1 MTQRTGLTSDTSK
14 DVVYTCLA
22 HHRRRRLLVLLEDS
36 SSPVSPAD
44 LATRLVADESD
55 SDRSVEDVSEDD
67 ATSVLVELQHTH
79 LPTLD
84 DAGFVDWDRDADTV
98 ALADRTL
105 FEDPVVAPQLASLEE
120 SRDRLLSALAD
131 RRRRLAL
138 SLASRSSTSITRE
151 ELAAAMVARERAMG
165 LGNGRKNKH
174 EAVDALE
181 TKLYHQHLPKL
192 ENAGLVAY
200 DHDGETITYV
210 GHPDVEAEWF
220 DHTVD
225 DPQCPVLEI
234 APPQA
239 KL

>member
-1 MTQRTGLTSDTSK
+1 MTQRTGPTSDTPK

-22 HHRRRRLLVLLEDS
+22 HHRRRRLLVLLEDGQS
-36 SSPVSPAD
+36 SVSPAD

-55 SDRSVEDVSEDD
+55 ADLALEDVSEDD
-67 ATSVLVELQHTH
+67 AASVLVELQHTH

-98 ALADRTL
+98 ALADPAL
-105 FEDPVVAPQLASLEE
+105 LEDPVVAPQVASLEE
-120 SRDRLLSALAD
+120 SRDQLLSALAD
-131 RRRRLAL
+131 RRRRLVL

-151 ELAAAMVARERAMG
+151 ELAEAMIARERAIG
-165 LGNGRKNKH
+165 LGNRTESKREPIDKL
-174 EAVDALE
+174 A

-192 ENAGLVAY
+192 ENAGLIEY
-200 DHDGETITYV
+200 DHDDGTITYV

-220 DHTVD
+220 DGTID
-225 DPQCPVLEI
+225 EPQRAVLEI